1 MSISEEQVKKILD
14 EMVNMQELVD
24 DKEASPEMR
33 SNARSY
39 IRGIRKVLE
48 ILGEKCAKCD
58 GVGYVD
64 SRMIIPCEKCNGTGL
79 KPNEEKR

>member
-39 IRGIRKVLE
+39 IRGMKYVIK
-48 ILGEKCAKCD
+48 IMGEFT
-58 GVGYVD
+58 
-64 SRMIIPCEKCNGTGL
+64 N
-79 KPNEEKR
+79 